1 MLRWLAWIWSFGHLA
16 CLALVILGGGRC
28 LAHSYSHFPQPAGG
42 FYPPLPDP
50 WDGLEDKQHSTEAFG
65 GGGGGGF
72 EKIST
77 GTAFE
82 ALKKNSA
89 GSEMGALRKFPQAAE
104 RRGLLKHHAR
114 STMSGYT
121 AHTRLSV
128 TSLRPSYSPHHPH
141 PPPHPFPLQTCC

>member
-28 LAHSYSHFPQPAGG
+28 LAHSYSHFPNPPEVSTHR
-42 FYPPLPDP
+42 YPIRGMGWRTSNIQQRPLV
-50 WDGLEDKQHSTEAFG
+50 
-65 GGGGGGF
+65 GGF